1 MELKQ
6 LTYFIEV
13 AEREHMSN
21 AAQHLNVAQS
31 AVSRQISN
39 LEDELGVQLFE
50 RVGRNMKLLPI
61 GHVLLTHAR
70 DMINLLDQTKQHIA
84 DFTAPETGIIK
95 IGFPSSL
102 AATLLPNL
110 INAYSSDYPN
120 VQFQLR
126 QGSYQFL
133 IDAIKSREL
142 NLAFIGPVINDDPAI
157 RGDILFSEKLLLLV
171 SRQHKVANRESI
183 TLKELKDEDFILFP
197 KGYILEKLVIDACH
211 TEGFDPK
218 VSTQGEDMD
227 AIKGMVAAGIGITIL
242 PDSAI
247 TDYETDF
254 LKCVPILDPHLERSV
269 GMITPNTREL
279 TPAETVFYRF
289 VLDYFD

>member
-31 AVSRQISN
+31 ALSRQISN

-50 RVGRNMKLLPI
+50 RVGRNMKLLPV
-61 GHVLLTHAR
+61 GRLLLTHAK
-70 DMINLLDQTKQHIA
+70 DMIILLEQTKKHIA
-84 DFTAPETGIIK
+84 DFTAPESGTIK

-110 INAYSSDYPN
+110 INAFSTQYPN
-120 VQFQLR
+120 VKLQLR

-133 IDAIKSREL
+133 IDSIKSREL
-142 NLAFIGPVINDDPAI
+142 NLAFLGPVITDQPAI
-157 RGDILFSEKLLLLV
+157 KGDILFSEKLLLLV
-171 SRQHKVANRESI
+171 SRQHKVASRDSI
-183 TLKELKDEDFILFP
+183 TLKELKEEEFILFP
-197 KGYILEKLVIDACH
+197 KGYILEKLVTDACQA
-211 TEGFDPK
+211 EGFNPK

-242 PDSAI
+242 PDSAL

-254 LKCVPILDPHLERSV
+254 LKCVPIQDPHLERSV
-269 GMITPNTREL
+269 GLITPNTREL
-279 TPAETVFYRF
+279 TPPEQVFYTF
-289 VLDYFD
+289 VLDYFH